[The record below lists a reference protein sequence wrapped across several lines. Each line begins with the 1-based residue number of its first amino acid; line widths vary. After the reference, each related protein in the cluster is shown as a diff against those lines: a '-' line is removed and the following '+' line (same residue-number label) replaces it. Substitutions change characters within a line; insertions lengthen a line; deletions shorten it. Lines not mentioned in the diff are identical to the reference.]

1 MSCTS
6 NTHRALLLH
15 ICRCPYYRTA
25 EDALYGTL
33 TITDDDGGYA
43 DTYWD
48 SLTTTTLTTSQC
60 GIDLAG
66 FPDKYKSAFLADPD
80 SPTCG
85 QWLQF
90 TSQYPG
96 SGPCY
101 PVLVPTVDHLN
112 RWAPQK
118 PPIERLALLCLCRL
132 WTISTDWLPQSQHC
146 SSIHVLEENVTSLS
160 CHCHVNNSAMK
171 PHNL

>member
-1 MSCTS
+1 M
-6 NTHRALLLH
+6 LLQTKPVGSDVLYCISHTPSSTAQLH

-33 TITDDDGGYA
+33 TITDDEAGYA

-112 RWAPQK
+112 RWAPHK
-118 PPIERLALLCLCRL
+118 PL
-132 WTISTDWLPQSQHC
+132 TKSQHYRR
-146 SSIHVLEENVTSLS
+146 VLAVTVMSRAL
-160 CHCHVNNSAMK
+160 
-171 PHNL
+171 P